1 MRLLEIGRGHGQYR
15 GTSRWRLLRRPVL
28 IAAAA
33 VVLVGSVHGVAR
45 AADTVLLSSD
55 FESGSTPWEAR
66 GPVTL
71 ALSNE
76 AHGGSHSLSVTG
88 RTASWNGSS
97 TSVTAMFQAGGTYQ
111 VTGWVKLPAG
121 TDGTAGMHFTVQH
134 TPADGSGTGYDWI
147 AGPVATTA
155 ASWVQIGG
163 SYTFPAGQSDAQLY
177 VESDGITD
185 FLLDD
190 VTVTGQPP
198 GPPPGANVIT
208 NPGFEDGLTGW
219 FANTVNP
226 TDSATL
232 SLTTDAYSGAQAVL
246 VTNRTST
253 GSGPMQDVSGK
264 VQAGSTYTASARV
277 KYENPSSPATK
288 QFFITMY
295 YGAGTYTN
303 LATAT
308 VPRGQWGLIQG
319 TFTIPAGQSV
329 TTARIFLETPFT
341 SNPSADPATHLM
353 DFTADD
359 VTLQE
364 GTPAA
369 THPAGNAAPAKTVGN
384 GNPLMDYQYGA
395 DPWAMVY
402 NGRVYEYMTSDG
414 EQYDTSGNVVQTY
427 EYDGSG
433 TIKDNGYGQIR
444 TLTILSSADLMNW
457 TNEGQVKVAG
467 SFGAATW
474 ASNSWAPA
482 ATHRTIDGKEKF
494 FLYFANS
501 AGGIGVLTSDSPV
514 GPWVDPIGK
523 PLVNGAT
530 PGVAGVVWLFDPAVL
545 VDDDGSAY
553 LYFGGGVPAGQTDHP
568 QTARVIQLGADMT
581 STVGTAA
588 TIDAPA
594 MFEDSGINKIDGR
607 YYYSYCTNFSHSS
620 VIDGNPIGNGN
631 IAYMTS
637 DSPMGPFTYQGQ
649 ILSNPGAFFGQG
661 GNNHHA
667 MFEFNGQMYITYH
680 AQTVQSALVAGGSLG
695 TAHGYRSTHLDTVT
709 INADGSIAPITG
721 TYHGVSQQGPLD
733 PHGRIEAET
742 IAWDSGIQDAYAG
755 SSGIR
760 VLPVGTGGAG
770 GQKLTNI
777 NAGEWTSLARVDFG
791 DPASGGATGLTAD
804 VLPKAG
810 GQVEVRLDSAD
821 TSSAANLVGTLTVPA
836 SSAGT
841 WTAVSTNFATRVT
854 GVHNVFFVFTGSA
867 HNELFDVDDWQFRFD
882 HTGPAV
888 SAATDPASAGGQAG
902 WFTGPVTATLYATD
916 DSGVASI
923 EYRLDGQ
930 GWQAYSA
937 AVPLPEGV
945 STMEYRATDQVGNV
959 SEVASLVVHRDSTA
973 PVVSLAGGPA
983 GTVIFGSVPADA
995 TCVASDGGSGLAS
1008 CAVTGYSTAVGDHLL
1023 VATATDIAGNVATAT
1038 RSYTV
1043 APYRLGGFYQPV
1055 DMNSVNTAKG
1065 GSTIPVKFE
1074 VFAGST
1080 ELTALNEVVSIT
1092 YAPIPADGSAPT
1104 DEIETVA
1111 PGGTSL
1117 TYDTTAGVYQYNWKT
1132 PTAPGDYRLTV
1143 KTRDG
1148 STLTADFRLR

>member
-1 MRLLEIGRGHGQYR
+1 MRLSQLHRDMPR
-15 GTSRWRLLRRPVL
+15 KRWLRPVV

-33 VVLVGSVHGVAR
+33 VVLAGLFHGVAR
-45 AADTVLLSSD
+45 ADDAVLLSSD
-55 FESGSTPWEAR
+55 FESGYTPWGAR

-71 ALSNE
+71 ALSDE
-76 AHGGSHSLSVTG
+76 AHNGSHSLAVSG
-88 RTASWNGSS
+88 RTASWNGPSA
-97 TSVTAMFQAGGTYQ
+97 SVTNIFQAGGTYQ

-121 TDGTAGMHFTVQH
+121 TEGSAGIHFTVQH
-134 TPADGSGTGYDWI
+134 TPADGSSTGYDWI
-147 AGPVATTA
+147 GGGVATTA
-155 ASWVQIGG
+155 ATWVQIGG

-177 VESDGITD
+177 VETDGTTD

-198 GPPPGANVIT
+198 AGADLLT
-208 NPGFEDGLTGW
+208 NSGFEDGLTGW
-219 FANTVNP
+219 FANNGNP

-232 SLTTDAYSGAQAVL
+232 SVTSDAYTGSQAVL

-264 VQAGSTYTASARV
+264 VQAGMTYTASARV

-288 QFFITMY
+288 QFFITMH
-295 YGAGTYTN
+295 YGGATYTN

-319 TFTIPAGQSV
+319 TFTIPAGQDV
-329 TTARIFLETPFT
+329 TTARIFLETPWT
-341 SNPSADPATHLM
+341 SDPSADPATHLM
-353 DFTADD
+353 DFKADD

-364 GTPAA
+364 GTPPPA
-369 THPAGNAAPAKTVGN
+369 HPTGHAAPAKKVGN

-414 EQYDTSGNVVQTY
+414 AQYDANGNVVQTY
-427 EYDGSG
+427 EYDGNG
-433 TIKDNGYGQIR
+433 NIKDNGYGQIK
-444 TLTILSSADLMNW
+444 TLTILSSADLVNW

-467 SFGAATW
+467 SFGAAKW

-482 ATHRTIDGKEKF
+482 AAHRTINGKEKF

-523 PLVNGAT
+523 ALVTGAT

-553 LYFGGGVPAGQTDHP
+553 LYFGGGVPSGETDHP
-568 QTARVIQLGADMT
+568 KTTRVIKLGDDMT

-594 MFEDSGINKIDGR
+594 AFEDSGINKINGR

-631 IAYMTS
+631 IAYMVS
-637 DSPMGPFTYQGQ
+637 DNPMGPFTYQAQ

-680 AQTVQSALVAGGSLG
+680 AQTVQSALVAGGSLNTG
-695 TAHGYRSTHLDTVT
+695 HGYRSTHIDKVT

-721 TYHGVSQQGPLD
+721 TYQGVPQQGVLGA
-733 PHGRIEAET
+733 HGRIEAET
-742 IAWDSGIQDAYAG
+742 IAWDSGIQDAYVD

-760 VLPVGTGGAG
+760 VLPLGSDSTGE
-770 GQKLTNI
+770 QKLTNI
-777 NAGEWTSLARVDFG
+777 NSGEWTSLSKVDFG
-791 DPASGGATGLTAD
+791 DEASSGGAIGLAAD

-810 GQVEVRLDSAD
+810 GQVEIRLDSAD
-821 TSSAANLVGTLTVPA
+821 TSSSANLVGTLTIPA
-836 SSAGT
+836 SLAGT
-841 WTAVSTNFATRVT
+841 WTTVSTNFATPVT
-854 GVHNVFFVFTGSA
+854 GVHNVFFVFKSTAS
-867 HNELFDVDDWQFRFD
+867 NELFDVDDWQFRFD
-882 HTGPAV
+882 RF
-888 SAATDPASAGGQAG
+888 S
-902 WFTGPVTATLYATD
+902 
-916 DSGVASI
+916 
-923 EYRLDGQ
+923 
-930 GWQAYSA
+930 
-937 AVPLPEGV
+937 
-945 STMEYRATDQVGNV
+945 
-959 SEVASLVVHRDSTA
+959 
-973 PVVSLAGGPA
+973 
-983 GTVIFGSVPADA
+983 
-995 TCVASDGGSGLAS
+995 
-1008 CAVTGYSTAVGDHLL
+1008 
-1023 VATATDIAGNVATAT
+1023 
-1038 RSYTV
+1038 
-1043 APYRLGGFYQPV
+1043 GFYQPV
-1055 DMNSVNTAKG
+1055 DMNAVNTAKA

-1074 VFAGST
+1074 VFAGSL
-1080 ELTALNEVVSIT
+1080 ELTALSEIASIT
-1092 YAPIPADGSAPT
+1092 YTQIPADGSAPT

-1111 PGGTSL
+1111 TGGTSL
-1117 TYDTTAGVYQYNWKT
+1117 TYDTVAGVYQYNWKT
-1132 PTAPGDYRLTV
+1132 PTAPGNYRLTV

-1148 STLTADFRLR
+1148 STLSADFRLR

>member
-1 MRLLEIGRGHGQYR
+1 MRVSARYR
-15 GTSRWRLLRRPVL
+15 DIPRRWLLRPVV
-28 IAAAA
+28 IGATAI
-33 VVLVGSVHGVAR
+33 VLAGSVHGVAR
-45 AADTVLLSSD
+45 ADDAVLLSSD
-55 FESGSTPWEAR
+55 FESAYTPWEAR

-71 ALSNE
+71 ALSEE

-88 RTASWNGSS
+88 RTASWNGPS
-97 TSVTAMFQAGGTYQ
+97 TSVTAMFQPGGTYQ
-111 VTGWVKLPAG
+111 VSGWVKLPAG
-121 TDGTAGMHFTVQH
+121 TDGSAGIHFTVQH
-134 TPADGSGTGYDWI
+134 TPADGSATEYTWI
-147 AGPVATTA
+147 AGAVATTA
-155 ASWVQIGG
+155 ATWVQIGG

-177 VESDGITD
+177 VETDGTTP

-198 GPPPGANVIT
+198 APPVGPNLLT
-208 NPGFEDGLTGW
+208 NAGFEDGLTGW
-219 FANTVNP
+219 FANTANP

-232 SLTTDAYSGAQAVL
+232 SLTTDAYSGSQAVL

-253 GSGPMQDVSGK
+253 GSGPMQDVSDK
-264 VQAGSTYTASARV
+264 VQAGRTYTASARV

-319 TFTIPAGQSV
+319 TFTIPAAQSV

-341 SNPSADPATHLM
+341 SDPSADPATHLM
-353 DFTADD
+353 DFKADD

-364 GTPAA
+364 GTASVP
-369 THPAGNAAPAKTVGN
+369 HPAGHAAPAKTVGN
-384 GNPLMDYQYGA
+384 ANPLMDYQYGA

-414 EQYDTSGNVVQTY
+414 EQYDANGNVVQTY
-427 EYDGSG
+427 EYDANGN
-433 TIKDNGYGQIR
+433 IKDNGYGQIK
-444 TLTILSSADLMNW
+444 TLTILSSADLVNW

-467 SFGAATW
+467 SFGAAKW

-482 ATHRTIDGKEKF
+482 ATHRTVDGREKF

-514 GPWVDPIGK
+514 GPWTDPIGK
-523 PLVNGAT
+523 PLVTSAT

-553 LYFGGGVPAGQTDHP
+553 LYFGGGVPTGETDHP

-594 MFEDSGINKIDGR
+594 MFEDSGINKINGR

-620 VIDGNPIGNGN
+620 VIDGNPIGTGN
-631 IAYMTS
+631 IAYMVS
-637 DSPMGPFTYQGQ
+637 DSPMGPFTYQGE

-667 MFEFNGQMYITYH
+667 MFEFNGQMYVTYH
-680 AQTVQSALVAGGSLG
+680 AQTVQSALVAGGSLN
-695 TAHGYRSTHLDTVT
+695 TAHGYRSTHIDKVT
-709 INADGSIAPITG
+709 IRADGSIAPITG
-721 TYHGVSQQGPLD
+721 TYQGVPQQGPLD

-742 IAWDSGIQDAYAG
+742 IAWDSGIQDAYVD

-760 VLPVGTGGAG
+760 VLPLGSDGTG
-770 GQKLTNI
+770 GQKLTSLN
-777 NAGEWTSLARVDFG
+777 NGEWTSLAKVDFG
-791 DPASGGATGLTAD
+791 DAASGGATGLTAD

-810 GQVEVRLDSAD
+810 GQVEIRLDSAD

-841 WTAVSTNFATRVT
+841 WTTVSTNFTTRVT
-854 GVHNVFFVFTGSA
+854 GVHNVFFIFKGNSA
-867 HNELFDVDDWQFRFD
+867 TDELFDVDDWQFRFD
-882 HTGPAV
+882 HTAPV
-888 SAATDPASAGGQAG
+888 VIAATDPASPDGQAG
-902 WFTGPVTATLYATD
+902 WFTGPVAATLSATD
-916 DSGVASI
+916 DSGVAGI

-930 GWQAYSA
+930 DWQPYTA

-945 STMEYRATDQVGNV
+945 TTMEYRATDRVGNV
-959 SEVASLVVHRDSTA
+959 SDAASLVVHRDSTA
-973 PVVSLAGGPA
+973 PAVSLADGPA
-983 GTVIFGSVPADA
+983 GTVTFGAVPPNA
-995 TCVASDGGSGLAS
+995 TCVASDGGSGLAG
-1008 CAVTGYSTAVGDHLL
+1008 CAVTGYSTAVGDHIL

-1043 APYRLGGFYQPV
+1043 APYRLSGFYQPV
-1055 DMNSVNTAKG
+1055 DMNAVNTAKG
-1065 GSTIPVKFE
+1065 GSTIPLKFE
-1074 VFAGST
+1074 VFAGPT
-1080 ELTALNEVVSIT
+1080 ELTALSEITSIT
-1092 YAPIPADGSAPT
+1092 YASIPTNGSAPT
-1104 DEIETVA
+1104 DEIETLA
-1111 PGGTSL
+1111 AGGTGL

-1132 PTAPGDYRLTV
+1132 PTTPGDYRLTV

-1148 STLTADFRLR
+1148 STLTAVFRLR